1 MGPAP
6 QDLPARSTKP
16 RLNRLGLTDDF
27 TDSFCRVAASGLDT
41 VSYALRPVGDD
52 RADALRRLQIGSE
65 LLHDGTGEVLRVGPG
80 PAGSVMIGKPLE
92 AMRVG
97 AFPGVGLLWAE
108 GRLGAIL
115 ARTSEDHSLAP
126 ADKLINGALRVR
138 DALAHV
144 GLDVSDS
151 VAAMRRVDLAAELR
165 FDRPGDGLSFLR
177 AMASLEVPGVKRDV
191 WFNGSRVE
199 TVYWRTPKRGAVRGR
214 LYDKG
219 AESGSDA
226 PGRRL
231 RLERQV
237 RYPKAKQQSPAAL
250 SSSDLEALYRGRFEA
265 LERGSGNVI
274 ATGLSGAQRAILD
287 QVESGALTPRKAER
301 MLGTLILLDHFG
313 PSWWEKRYTATRRQ
327 RELQELGIVL
337 DPDRKDDAEPVPV
350 GELLAA
356 LIGSF
361 RAN

>member
-1 MGPAP
+1 MGQTH
-6 QDLPARSTKP
+6 QDPPARPANP
-16 RLNRLGLTDDF
+16 REKTRGCNTRFRDG
-27 TDSFCRVAASGLDT
+27 FCSVAASGLDT
-41 VSYALRPVGDD
+41 VSYALRPDGDD
-52 RADALRRLQIGSE
+52 SAEALSRLRIGRDLVHDA
-65 LLHDGTGEVLRVGPG
+65 TGEMLRVGPG
-80 PAGSVMIGKPLE
+80 PAGSVIIAKPLE
-92 AMRVG
+92 GMRVG
-97 AFPGVGLLWAE
+97 AFPGAGFLWAE

-115 ARTSEDHSLAP
+115 AGSPEDHSLAP
-126 ADKLINGALRVR
+126 AAKLVSGALRVR

-144 GLDVSDS
+144 GLDVGDS
-151 VAAMRRVDLAAELR
+151 LAAMRRVDLAAELR
-165 FDRPGDGLSFLR
+165 FKRPGDGLSFLR

-226 PGRRL
+226 PGHRL

-237 RYPKAKQQSPAAL
+237 RYPKAKQQSPVAL
-250 SSSDLEALYRGRFEA
+250 SGGDLEALYRGRFEA
-265 LERGSGNVI
+265 LERGSGDVI

-287 QVESGALTPRKAER
+287 QVESGAITSRKAER
-301 MLGTLILLDHFG
+301 MLGTLVLLDHFG
-313 PSWWEKRYTATRRQ
+313 PSWWEKRYTAQRRS
-327 RELQELGIVL
+327 RELQDLGIVL
-337 DPDRKDDAEPVPV
+337 DPDRNDDAEPVPV

>member
-1 MGPAP
+1 MGPTR
-6 QDLPARSTKP
+6 QDLPARSAKP
-16 RLNRLGLTDDF
+16 AKKWVAVTPTF
-27 TDSFCRVAASGLDT
+27 CDSFCRVAASGLDT
-41 VSYALRPVGDD
+41 VSYALRPDGDD
-52 RADALRRLQIGSE
+52 SAEALSRLRIGRDLVHE
-65 LLHDGTGEVLRVGPG
+65 DTGEVVRLGPG
-80 PAGSVMIGKPLE
+80 PAGSVIIAKPLE
-92 AMRVG
+92 GMRVG
-97 AFPGVGLLWAE
+97 AFPGAGFLWAE

-115 ARTSEDHSLAP
+115 AGSPEDHSLAP
-126 ADKLINGALRVR
+126 AAKLANGAARVR
-138 DALAHV
+138 DALANV
-144 GLDVSDS
+144 GLNVGDS
-151 VAAMRRVDLAAELR
+151 LAAMRRVDLAAELR

-191 WFNGSRVE
+191 WFTGSRVE

-219 AESGSDA
+219 VESGSDA
-226 PGRRL
+226 PGHRL

-250 SSSDLEALYRGRFEA
+250 SGGDLEALYRGRFEA

-274 ATGLSGAQRAILD
+274 ATGLNGAQRAILD
-287 QVESGALTPRKAER
+287 QVESGAITSRKAER
-301 MLGTLILLDHFG
+301 MLGTLVLLDHFG
-313 PSWWEKRYTATRRQ
+313 ASWWEKRYTATRRQ

-337 DPDRKDDAEPVPV
+337 DPERNEAAEPVPV